1 MLQEV
6 KDMVIHSL
14 ISKDQPAPAKD
25 VWMLPEDL
33 ILPIR
38 TQQELLELDGRLDDD
53 SFHELLVRK
62 ADVIVKAMI
71 EMIICNNLGE
81 F

>member
-1 MLQEV
+1 
-6 KDMVIHSL
+6 
-14 ISKDQPAPAKD
+14 
-25 VWMLPEDL
+25 MLPEDL